1 MACAINTL
9 VDRADVQVTNNGANM
24 NELILSQMSYMLNLA
39 KVKNE
44 VSSQL
49 NRLTKQY
56 RKFYKIQISDYTKYP
71 LSYFYF
77 TCLQNSTENNENDSS
92 NGKNDKLFFELL
104 PNFFKQNTDLAL
116 SFISNSIYSD
126 ITFSIP
132 AKVKVFSKAQI
143 RQIFQHAVNEII
155 NHKDLCAI
163 YIRQFSLQYRQF
175 GNIKDV
181 IVKNFLIDI
190 VDSYKSEWL
199 VEFKDSR
206 DMTLSLF
213 SISYPYLT
221 AEEINSMLP
230 IIFSGTSQL
239 KEFFTIL
246 DTLSLT
252 GLNNTFIDKVRSK
265 YVIRELADR
274 T

>member
-1 MACAINTL
+1 MAYIIEALINQ
-9 VDRADVQVTNNGANM
+9 ANVQTTNNTDM
-24 NELILSQMSYMLNLA
+24 NELILNQMSYMLSLA

-49 NRLTKQY
+49 SRLTKQY
-56 RKFYKIQISDYTKYP
+56 RKFYKIKISDYTKYP

-77 TCLQNSTENNENDSS
+77 TCLQNNND
-92 NGKNDKLFFELL
+92 DKLFFELL
-104 PNFFKQNTDLAL
+104 PNFFEQNSDLAL

-126 ITFSIP
+126 TTFSIP

-143 RQIFQHAVNEII
+143 RQIFQYAINEII
-155 NHKDLCAI
+155 KHKDLCAI
-163 YIRQFSLQYRQF
+163 YIQQFSLQYRQL

-190 VDSYKSEWL
+190 VDSYKTEL
-199 VEFKDSR
+199 LIEFKDSR

-221 AEEINSMLP
+221 AEEINNMLP
-230 IIFSGTSQL
+230 IIFSGTNQL
-239 KEFFTIL
+239 KEFFAIL
-246 DTLSLT
+246 DTLSLV
-252 GLNNTFIDKVRSK
+252 GLNNTFIDKIRSK
-265 YVIRELADR
+265 YVLRELAER
-274 T
+274 R